1 MPRGRADKVSQP
13 DVDLDLGLAAVDVS
27 YKGRPVGKL
36 AATSEGPLA
45 FEYDNEWLAKGFSI
59 SPLSLPL
66 TPGVS
71 VAKPE
76 PLSGVFG
83 VFDDSLPDGWGRLL
97 VDRMLRANGIE
108 PRNVSSLV
116 RLAIVGASGMGALE
130 YAPRFSLPHEEL
142 PLDFDALAAE
152 CTKVLQSEPTTDA
165 ELDTLFALGGS
176 SGGARPKALVFL
188 DGASWIVK
196 FPSSYDPINIGEQ
209 EFSYAKAARTCG
221 LILPETRL
229 FPSKICGGYFGVRR
243 FDRPLQA
250 DGGETKTHMVS
261 AGGLLETSHRI
272 PNLDYDILM
281 RLTLMLTHSSCDTE
295 ALFRLM
301 CFNVFAGNR
310 DDHAKNFSYLYD
322 EDDGS
327 WHLSPAYDLTESAG
341 TYGER
346 ATTVNGKG
354 KDIDLDNL
362 VAVGKTGGL
371 GARQSQAIV
380 QEIREIVRDEL
391 GVEND

>member
-108 PRNVSSLV
+108 PCNVSPLV

-152 CTKVLQSEPTTDA
+152 CTKVLQSEPTTDV
-165 ELDTLFALGGS
+165 ELDTLFALGAIVGRCPAKGLGFSRRGQLDRKVSFVVRPDKHRRAGVLLCQGS
-176 SGGARPKALVFL
+176 PRMRSYPARNKAVPLKGLRRVL
-188 DGASWIVK
+188 WHAAIR
-196 FPSSYDPINIGEQ
+196 PS
-209 EFSYAKAARTCG
+209 A
-221 LILPETRL
+221 
-229 FPSKICGGYFGVRR
+229 PSRR
-243 FDRPLQA
+243 R
-250 DGGETKTHMVS
+250 
-261 AGGLLETSHRI
+261 
-272 PNLDYDILM
+272 
-281 RLTLMLTHSSCDTE
+281 
-295 ALFRLM
+295 
-301 CFNVFAGNR
+301 GNQ
-310 DDHAKNFSYLYD
+310 N
-322 EDDGS
+322 
-327 WHLSPAYDLTESAG
+327 
-341 TYGER
+341 TYGICR
-346 ATTVNGKG
+346 RPPR
-354 KDIDLDNL
+354 D
-362 VAVGKTGGL
+362 VAPHPEPRL
-371 GARQSQAIV
+371 RHPHAAHAHAHP
-380 QEIREIVRDEL
+380 
-391 GVEND
+391 

>member
-13 DVDLDLGLAAVDVS
+13 GVDLDLGLAAVDVS

-108 PRNVSSLV
+108 PCNVSPLV

-152 CTKVLQSEPTTDA
+152 CTKVLQSEPTTDV

-188 DGASWIVK
+188 DGVSWIVK

-209 EFSYAKAARTCG
+209 EFSYAKAARACG

-229 FPSKICGGYFGVRR
+229 FPSKVCGGYFGVRR

-281 RLTLMLTHSSCDTE
+281 RLTLMLTHSSRETSSAWKTTSLRRNHRPPRTCARYALPHALFSSTSASAASSACTTVTDHQMPSRPQSRAMAHTTATTSTASPTTRRVE
-295 ALFRLM
+295 ALASSM
-301 CFNVFAGNR
+301 A
-310 DDHAKNFSYLYD
+310 
-322 EDDGS
+322 
-327 WHLSPAYDLTESAG
+327 
-341 TYGER
+341 
-346 ATTVNGKG
+346 
-354 KDIDLDNL
+354 
-362 VAVGKTGGL
+362 
-371 GARQSQAIV
+371 
-380 QEIREIVRDEL
+380 
-391 GVEND
+391 

>member
-13 DVDLDLGLAAVDVS
+13 GVDLDLGLAAVDVS

-36 AATSEGPLA
+36 AATPSGPLA
-45 FEYDNEWLAKGFSI
+45 FEYSSEWLVEGFSI

-66 TPGVS
+66 KPGVL

-76 PLSGVFG
+76 PLDGVFG

-108 PRNVSSLV
+108 PRIVGPLV

-130 YAPRFSLPHEEL
+130 YAPRFNLPREEL
-142 PLDFDALAAE
+142 PLDFDAIAAE
-152 CTKVLQSEPTTDA
+152 CTKVLQSEPTADA
-165 ELDTLFALGGS
+165 ELDALFALGGS
-176 SGGARPKALVFL
+176 SGGARPKALLLL

-196 FPSSYDPINIGEQ
+196 FPSSHDSVDIGKQ
-209 EFSYAKAARTCG
+209 EFSYAEVARKCG
-221 LILPETRL
+221 LVLPETRL
-229 FPSKICGGYFGVRR
+229 LPSRVCQGYFGVRR
-243 FDRPLQA
+243 FDRAPRA
-250 DGGETKTHMVS
+250 NGGEAKTHMVS

-281 RLTLMLTHSSCDTE
+281 RLTLMLTDSPHDAE

-310 DDHAKNFSYLYD
+310 DDHAKNFSYLYNEGD
-322 EDDGS
+322 KS

-354 KDIDLDNL
+354 KGIGLDDL
-362 VAVGKTGGL
+362 VAVGRTGGL
-371 GARQSQAIV
+371 GARQSRAIA
-380 QEIREIVRDEL
+380 QEIREIVRVEL